1 MVLALVLEMKLFVQV
16 LLYWAS
22 CLQAYTLGTTVVF
35 ADIEPDTLCMDPND
49 IESKITDK
57 TKAIVAV
64 HYSEMPTKMDEIM
77 KIANKHN
84 LKVIEDVS
92 HAHGGLYKGKMVGTF
107 GEVSAFSL
115 MSAKSFGIGEA
126 GV

>member
-1 MVLALVLEMKLFVQV
+1 
-16 LLYWAS
+16 
-22 CLQAYTLGTTVVF
+22 
-35 ADIEPDTLCMDPND
+35 MDPND

-64 HYSEMPTKMDEIM
+64 HYSGMPTKMDEIM

-115 MSAKSFGIGEA
+115 MLAKSFGIGEA
-126 GV
+126 GVLLTDDKEIYERAIKFGHYLRHDEVHIEYLKKGIGLPWGWV